1 MKVGCA
7 HRQHLAQKA
16 IEVKG
21 GRRATVGTIHS
32 VSLLYGSYRQLAL
45 FPWKRPP
52 KWDKDG
58 VFGRPKPR
66 HMAGAPMLVQARAK
80 LNLRLDVLG
89 KQLGGLHGVRSLI
102 GELVFGDDVEI
113 SERAGGF
120 SVETEGADIP
130 ERENLVW
137 LAAMRLGIDL
147 SGLHVRVRKRIPMQA
162 GLGGGSS
169 DAAALL
175 RGLRDVFAARGA
187 PISDEAIRN
196 AAQIGSDVP
205 ACLVRGFKRVEGTG
219 DVVVREQ
226 LPTPPW
232 GLLLL
237 RPPVGVPTSEA
248 YRLLDAGRSS
258 APLSSDPSSERD
270 LQELCGA
277 IQTNDFPRA
286 CSLLQNDFQPV
297 VELLFPSVAEA
308 RQRLR
313 EAGAAATLLCGSGS
327 CVAGFFETRAAAAA
341 AHKTLKTGEGEWA
354 TATCFADA

>member
-1 MKVGCA
+1 
-7 HRQHLAQKA
+7 
-16 IEVKG
+16 
-21 GRRATVGTIHS
+21 
-32 VSLLYGSYRQLAL
+32 
-45 FPWKRPP
+45 
-52 KWDKDG
+52 
-58 VFGRPKPR
+58 
-66 HMAGAPMLVQARAK
+66 MAGAPKLVQARAK
-80 LNLRLDVLG
+80 LNLRLNVLG
-89 KQLGGLHGVRSLI
+89 IQPNGLHGIRSLI

-120 SVETEGADIP
+120 SVETEGAEIP

-137 LAAMRLGIDL
+137 LAATRLGIDL
-147 SGLHVRVRKRIPMQA
+147 SSVHVRVRKRIPMQA

-187 PISDEAIRN
+187 PISDDAVHN
-196 AAQIGSDVP
+196 AERVGSDVP

-219 DVVVREQ
+219 DIVVREQ

-248 YRLLDAGRSS
+248 YRLLDAGRSG
-258 APLSSDPSSERD
+258 APASSSDPSSERD

-286 CSLLQNDFQPV
+286 CSLLHNDFQPV

>member
-1 MKVGCA
+1 
-7 HRQHLAQKA
+7 
-16 IEVKG
+16 
-21 GRRATVGTIHS
+21 
-32 VSLLYGSYRQLAL
+32 
-45 FPWKRPP
+45 
-52 KWDKDG
+52 
-58 VFGRPKPR
+58 
-66 HMAGAPMLVQARAK
+66 MLVQARAK

-89 KQLGGLHGVRSLI
+89 IQPSGLHGVRSLI

-113 SERAGGF
+113 SEQAGGF
-120 SVETEGADIP
+120 SVETEGAEIP

-137 LAAMRLGIDL
+137 LAATRLGIDL

-175 RGLRDVFAARGA
+175 RGLRDVFATRGA
-187 PISDEAIRN
+187 PISDDAVLN
-196 AAQIGSDVP
+196 ATSVGSDVP

-219 DVVVREQ
+219 DLVLREQ

-248 YRLLDAGRSS
+248 YRLLDAGRSG
-258 APLSSDPSSERD
+258 APVTTSDPSSERD

-286 CSLLQNDFQPV
+286 CSLLHNDFQPV